1 MHPLKNKYSF
11 SFIIIHTL
19 TPFSK
24 CIKSHFQ
31 IFQTISS
38 NFFLFYVQ
46 YKQENGGELM
56 KKYFLYDDHLG
67 IEIPHLQEDWENIPK
82 NAACY
87 FIEMGTSSRKDS

>member
-1 MHPLKNKYSF
+1 
-11 SFIIIHTL
+11 
-19 TPFSK
+19 
-24 CIKSHFQ
+24 
-31 IFQTISS
+31 
-38 NFFLFYVQ
+38 
-46 YKQENGGELM
+46 M